1 MQDFNFNKIQVNY
14 PLPIPLEVS
23 EIAHDIYDHDFLN
36 QDLPSGSYII
46 DQSGFLLRGEDQEV
60 VTGKDS
66 EGKDKIEIVKSF
78 SQFKFHGYFTM
89 VISAFIKEEED
100 PKKLTSVSIQ
110 YTVKVTDDKV
120 STINLDTHIIYD
132 ASGIEEMREKAIAS
146 AKNKSNYFYNKYI
159 FNTKIWHFLKIN
171 LLIKP
176 VYYIKYFIDIFYSFL
191 VRGYDIHN

>member
-1 MQDFNFNKIQVNY
+1 MQNYNFNKIQVNY
-14 PLPIPLEVS
+14 PLPLPLEVS
-23 EIAHDIYDHDFLN
+23 EIAHDIYDFDFHN

-78 SQFKFHGYFTM
+78 SQFNFHGYFTM
-89 VISAFIKEEED
+89 AVSALIKEED

-110 YTVKVTDDKV
+110 YTVKFTDDKV
-120 STINLDTHIIYD
+120 STINFDTHYIYD
-132 ASGIEEMREKAIAS
+132 ASNLEKMREEMIAD
-146 AKNKSNYFYNKYI
+146 AKKKSNHFYNKYI

-176 VYYIKYFIDIFYSFL
+176 LYYIKYFIDIFYSFL
-191 VRGYDIHN
+191 VRDYNIHN